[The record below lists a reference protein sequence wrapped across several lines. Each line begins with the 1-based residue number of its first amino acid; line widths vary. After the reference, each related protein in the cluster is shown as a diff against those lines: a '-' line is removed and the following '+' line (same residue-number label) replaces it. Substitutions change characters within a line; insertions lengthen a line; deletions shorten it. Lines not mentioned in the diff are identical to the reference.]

1 MDRIMKDNENDSS
14 LYNQSPGGSR
24 SFSFTDLDPEKLFG
38 NEQYVQILIVI
49 VIIISIIL
57 A

>member
-1 MDRIMKDNENDSS
+1 MKDNENNST
-14 LYNQSPGGSR
+14 LYSQSPDGR
-24 SFSFTDLDPEKLFG
+24 WSFSLTDLDPEKLFG

>member
-1 MDRIMKDNENDSS
+1 MKDNENDSPLYSQSSDES
-14 LYNQSPGGSR
+14 LP
-24 SFSFTDLDPEKLFG
+24 FSFTDLDPEKLFG

>member
-1 MDRIMKDNENDSS
+1 MKNNEDDST
-14 LYNQSPGGSR
+14 LYGQSPDGSW
-24 SFSFTDLDPEKLFG
+24 SFSFADLDPEKLFG

-57 A
+57 S